1 MAKKKITIK
10 PKTTVKK
17 SQVKPPPAALP
28 KTETIDPSDMKIY
41 KYLKKQLEIKRAQL
55 KAIDAPLDPQKLKD
69 ERYVQELILK
79 NNIWQLEDELNAIE
93 MILGING

>member
-1 MAKKKITIK
+1 MANDNKTNRKKATAK
-10 PKTTVKK
+10 PVVKK
-17 SQVKPPPAALP
+17 QNVISL
-28 KTETIDPSDMKIY
+28 DDSDMKIY

-55 KAIDAPLDPQKLKD
+55 KAIEGPLDPQKLKD

-79 NNIWQLEDELNAIE
+79 SNIWQLEDELNAIE

>member
-1 MAKKKITIK
+1 MANDKKTNKKPVPAKRVVTSTQSSITHD
-10 PKTTVKK
+10 
-17 SQVKPPPAALP
+17 
-28 KTETIDPSDMKIY
+28 ETDMKIY

-55 KAIDAPLDPQKLKD
+55 KAIEAPLDPQKIKD

-79 NNIWQLEDELNAIE
+79 SNIWQLEDELNAIE